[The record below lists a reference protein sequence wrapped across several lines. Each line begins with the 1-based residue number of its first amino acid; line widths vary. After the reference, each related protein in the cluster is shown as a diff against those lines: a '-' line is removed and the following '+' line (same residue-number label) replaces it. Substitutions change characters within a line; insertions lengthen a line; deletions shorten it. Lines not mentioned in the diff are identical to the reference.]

1 MVGPRTNVEIQIMHV
16 GNITKENTD
25 YWFAIL
31 QESEIAINADSNE
44 LYRYASHIQNLAA
57 DDKAIDV
64 GVCVII
70 IDSIIG
76 ANADAEVID
85 DVNVILNECL
95 DRCVA
100 HSLYNKQLLGMNFSK
115 KYEDSNAL
123 KQSIVQASQSICEKA
138 LNEDKNIQGKD
149 IGIEFVT
156 FLANEVLVD

>member
-1 MVGPRTNVEIQIMHV
+1 MFTYKINIEVDVMHV
-16 GNITKENTD
+16 GYITKENTD
-25 YWFAIL
+25 YWLAML
-31 QESEIAINADSNE
+31 QESEVAINANTDE
-44 LYRYASHIQNLAA
+44 LYRYASHIHELEA

-64 GVCVII
+64 GICVII

-76 ANADAEVID
+76 ASADAEVTD

-100 HSLYNKQLLGMNFSK
+100 HTLYNKQLLGMNFNEE
-115 KYEDSNAL
+115 YQDSNAL
-123 KQSIVQASQSICEKA
+123 KQSIIKASQTICEKA
-138 LNEDKNIQGKD
+138 LNEGKNVQGKE